1 MDKKVNRRVAVVNR
15 PSSSTQSGGLWVL
28 EPISWFGVFI
38 IHVDDSCLLRLSV
51 GVGVVR
57 GIGQCDRSTRVATL
71 AQVERDP
78 ASNRHL
84 AFTTIFHH
92 YILRLFVGD

>member
-1 MDKKVNRRVAVVNR
+1 MGVSPANNKNIKNRIICGFVLGARAVDKKVNRRVAVVNR

-28 EPISWFGVFI
+28 EPISWSGVFI

-57 GIGQCDRSTRVATL
+57 GIG
-71 AQVERDP
+71 
-78 ASNRHL
+78 
-84 AFTTIFHH
+84 
-92 YILRLFVGD
+92 